1 MAPEPTLIGDLLPEL
16 AVSMSLLRE
25 DATHTRIVAQEG
37 PRFGVLENNLTR
49 KGIWSTDGGRASLA
63 QLPHQ
68 EILEFETDDV
78 VGHLVVHSAMG
89 RLTIHEMEVVSWI
102 LAKWVERE
110 DPEDPIVE
118 FTLAQMARDFGVVWG
133 GSRAHFTKQA
143 IEKLDRVRF
152 TAEVWSH
159 ARGELVTEH
168 FGIFDRVTIKERKTT
183 RTGNAHGPAPIRVKL
198 NDFLHEQLKA
208 GQFHRYSWQ
217 ILRGSL
223 PTPLGK
229 RLYVFLD
236 AQRGFETQEGMLYEH
251 KVDAQLVSSLGIRDT
266 NMPRV
271 RKNLQAAC
279 VEVARAETRYLRC
292 DLRPGPNGQ
301 GWILSTLREPLPRAN
316 VTDRPVTPASPAAA
330 PPLLLTGPRP

>member
-1 MAPEPTLIGDLLPEL
+1 MVPELVPIRDLLPDL
-16 AVSMSLLRE
+16 AASMALLRE
-25 DATHTRIVAQEG
+25 DATHTRIVAREG

-49 KGIWSTDGGRASLA
+49 KGFWSTDGGRAALSP
-63 QLPHQ
+63 LPEQ
-68 EILEFETDDV
+68 QTLEFESDDV

-89 RLTIHEMEVVSWI
+89 QLTIHEMEVVSWI

-118 FTLAQMARDFGVVWG
+118 FTLAQLTRDFGVVWG
-133 GSRAHFTKQA
+133 GSRAQFTKRA

-168 FGIFDRVTIKERKTT
+168 FGIFDRVTIKERKKT

-223 PTPLGK
+223 PSPLGK

-236 AQRGFETQEGMLYEH
+236 AQRGFAMEAGMLYEH
-251 KVDAQLVSSLGIRDT
+251 KVDAQLLASLGVHDT
-266 NMPRV
+266 NMSRV
-271 RKNLQAAC
+271 RRNLQSAC
-279 VEVARAETRYLRC
+279 AEVAQAERRYLRC
-292 DLRPGPNGQ
+292 EVHRGPGHQ
-301 GWILSTLREPLPRAN
+301 GWILSALREPSATSRVKERTNAPTVSA
-316 VTDRPVTPASPAAA
+316 TT
-330 PPLLLTGPRP
+330 PPLSPTD